1 MYIYIKPPHLS
12 KNKFKTSYYSNSS
25 FNSLN
30 PASFC
35 SKLKTT
41 YILCPTLPPM
51 ASCSKS
57 KYLSL
62 LLLLVLVLIGSCAA
76 TRQGKMMVDHDQ
88 RVYMNMEHTEEL
100 NLSKHHTGFRF
111 RGQIFSFFPKGSP
124 IPSSGPSKRHN
135 SVVDST
141 PKN

>member
-1 MYIYIKPPHLS
+1 
-12 KNKFKTSYYSNSS
+12 
-25 FNSLN
+25 
-30 PASFC
+30 
-35 SKLKTT
+35 
-41 YILCPTLPPM
+41 M

-62 LLLLVLVLIGSCAA
+62 ILLLVLVLIGSCAA
-76 TRQGKMMVDHDQ
+76 TRQGRQGKMMVDHDQ

-124 IPSSGPSKRHN
+124 IPPSGPSKRHN
-135 SVVDST
+135 SVVNST